1 MADSAPP
8 ANTAPANPYT
18 GRAPIVANLL
28 LVATR
33 PAAIKFRCIA
43 TVVVFSAAE
52 IRLTTSA
59 ASVLDSKPGL
69 WYQHA
74 VHLFAVPAV
83 LLVCALACGVAC
95 GSPSAPQPA
104 PASSA
109 PQSTGKTVTVNPA
122 RIDRVRHDLPPGY
135 EVVAIDPLATPVSLW
150 GFGPNW
156 SADPAHCAAP
166 AAPDTE
172 PARGWSAS
180 GPGGI
185 VYAAVGKLR
194 GAPAEPRS
202 DAPCEQWSVSGG
214 HSMGTVTTVAG
225 PAVEGAVTAGMS
237 TAVTTVVEGGTET
250 RSHADTYTADLNVE
264 DGVYHLF
271 ITVVTDP
278 GSPSPA
284 LDTEFVTDLL
294 VKTVSALRG

>member
-18 GRAPIVANLL
+18 GHAPIVVDVLP
-28 LVATR
+28 VATS
-33 PAAIKFRCIA
+33 PAVIKFRCIA
-43 TVVVFSAAE
+43 TLVVFSATG
-52 IRLTTSA
+52 IRLTNGA
-59 ASVLDSKPGL
+59 AAVLDSKPGL

-74 VHLFAVPAV
+74 VRLFAVPAV

-95 GSPSAPQPA
+95 GPPSAPQPG

-109 PQSTGKTVTVNPA
+109 PQATGSSVTVNPA

-150 GFGPNW
+150 GFGPDW
-156 SADPAHCAAP
+156 TADPARCAAP

-185 VYAAVGKLR
+185 VYAAVAKR
-194 GAPAEPRS
+194 TGAPGEPRP
-202 DAPCEQWSVSGG
+202 DAACEQWSVSGG
-214 HSMGTVTTVAG
+214 HSVGTVTTVAA
-225 PAVEGAVTAGMS
+225 PAIEGAVTAGMS
-237 TAVTTVVEGGTET
+237 TAVTTIVEGGTET
-250 RSHADTYTADLNVE
+250 RSHADTYTADLRAE
-264 DGVYHLF
+264 AGVYHLF

-278 GSPSPA
+278 GSPNPA
-284 LDTEFVTDLL
+284 LDAAFVTDLL
-294 VKTVSALRG
+294 VKTVSVLRG